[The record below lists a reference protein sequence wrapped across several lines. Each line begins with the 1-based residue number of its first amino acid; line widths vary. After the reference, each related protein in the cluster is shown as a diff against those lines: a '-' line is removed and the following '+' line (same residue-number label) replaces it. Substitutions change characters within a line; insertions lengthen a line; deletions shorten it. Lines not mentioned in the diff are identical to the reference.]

1 MLKKPVKEIGKIE
14 IEGLN
19 LEGQSSDTSMSCDQ
33 RVEVE
38 GLGLLVKAGQA
49 KSKPIAVE
57 IDGLA
62 LPIREQKSSKHSEE
76 IEFEGLKFSRK
87 D

>member
-1 MLKKPVKEIGKIE
+1 MFKKAAKETRKIE
-14 IEGLN
+14 IEGLS
-19 LEGQSSDTSMSCDQ
+19 LEGQSSDASISCDQ

-49 KSKPIAVE
+49 KSKPIPVE

-62 LPIREQKSSKHSEE
+62 LPIREQKSSKHSEG